1 MHEVVEPM
9 GCVLEDGIDCI
20 APRKHGG
27 DSGRCS
33 KEYDKQNYSIS
44 HCGHSG
50 LCPGIAHHLLR
61 KIRNKP
67 IATIVNDPSAK
78 MRGLSIGILLRLA
91 ASLNC
96 LADETIFPSNITA
109 KSPAFRPSR
118 PTLC

>member
-1 MHEVVEPM
+1 M

-44 HCGHSG
+44 HRGHSG

-67 IATIVNDPSAK
+67 IATIVNDPRAK
-78 MRGLSIGILLRLA
+78 MRGLSIGMVSRKFELSRRRDNLSFKHHREV
-91 ASLNC
+91 ASLSPIE
-96 LADETIFPSNITA
+96 ADALLEIRQA
-109 KSPAFRPSR
+109 
-118 PTLC
+118 